1 MSNWSRYSLVFVNW
15 NTADLTIAAVRSA
28 QRTVA
33 NPEALRVLVVDN
45 GSSDGSAE
53 RLASELPEAE
63 ILALPENRGFAK
75 AVNAG
80 LRRVRERFA
89 FVLNS
94 DIEFRNNALGILAET
109 LQSDPA
115 AVLAC
120 PDLLRPDGTHQP
132 AAVPE
137 PTIFWELVDR
147 SLPRHWLRLHPEE
160 ATVVPSIV
168 GPCMAVHMERLE
180 AVGLLDERFFFFFEE
195 TDWCRRMTQA
205 GLHVLYVPAARVV
218 HLQGGAAN
226 RRPVRARVQFYDSRY
241 RYFRKHCGPGWTA
254 MLAVG
259 LWAKLSVKLLLYSL
273 LVVLSGGARRRRD
286 KVAVCAVLWFWH
298 VRRCRPKWGFEP

>member
-33 NPEALRVLVVDN
+33 NPEALRILIVDN
-45 GSSDGSAE
+45 GSSDGSPE
-53 RLASELPEAE
+53 RFAAELPEAE
-63 ILALPENRGFAK
+63 VFALPDNLGFAK
-75 AVNAG
+75 AVNTG
-80 LRRVRERFA
+80 LRCVQERFA

-94 DIEFRNNALGILAET
+94 DIEFRNNAIGILAET

-137 PTIFWELVDR
+137 PKLLWELINR
-147 SLPRHWLRLHPEE
+147 SLPRHWLRLHPDEP
-160 ATVVPSIV
+160 TVVPSIV
-168 GPCMAVHMERLE
+168 GPCMAVHMDRLE

-205 GLHVLYVPAARVV
+205 GLHLLYVPAAKVL
-218 HLQGGAAN
+218 HLQGESAN
-226 RRPVRARVQFYDSRY
+226 RRPVRARVQFHQSRY
-241 RYFRKHCGPGWTA
+241 KYFRKHY
-254 MLAVG
+254 G
-259 LWAKLSVKLLLYSL
+259 LWRTRVLAFGLWTKLSVKLLLYSL
-273 LVVLSGGARRRRD
+273 LVVLSGGARRYRD

-298 VRRCRPKWGFEP
+298 ILRCRPKWGFEP